1 MRPYE
6 LTFIVRP
13 GIEAENLD
21 AIVEKV
27 RSLVTSGGGQVTEVN
42 AWGLRQLAYPID
54 KNTEGHYFFMRA
66 QMPAQIISGLE
77 RDLRLAEPILRVLI
91 VRADE

>member
-13 GIEAENLD
+13 GMEAENLD
-21 AIVEKV
+21 AVVEQV
-27 RSLVTSGGGQVTEVN
+27 NNLVTSGGGQVTEVN
-42 AWGLRQLAYPID
+42 AWGVRQLAYPID
-54 KNTEGHYFFMRA
+54 RNTEGHYFFLRA
-66 QMPAQIISGLE
+66 HMPAQVISGLE
-77 RDLRLAEPILRVLI
+77 RDLRLTEQILRFLI